1 MCLTCSHVHNMSK
14 MIQIRNVPDDLHR
27 TLKIRAAANGQTL
40 SDYLMGEVREI
51 AKRPSAAEIRAR
63 LLQRSASKVRESPV
77 RALRSER
84 DAR

>member
-1 MCLTCSHVHNMSK
+1 MSK
-14 MIQIRNVPDDLHR
+14 MIQIRNVPDDIHR
-27 TLKIRAAANGQTL
+27 ALEIRAAANDQTL

-51 AKRPSAAEIRAR
+51 ARRPSPAEIRAR
-63 LLQRSASKVRESPV
+63 LLQRSPSKV

>member
-1 MCLTCSHVHNMSK
+1 MSK

-27 TLKIRAAANGQTL
+27 ALKVRAAANGQTL

-51 AKRPSAAEIRAR
+51 AKRPSPAEIRSR
-63 LLQRSASKVRESPV
+63 LLERSPAKVRESPV